1 MSLIVYS
8 TPLKKLLPLIIVWSV
23 QETVKKLLTTLLN
36 YHQNFETF
44 FNISSTYFR
53 VVLCLCWRLGL
64 NIDNLM
70 WRAADILVLLSVCS
84 HVMTPVP
91 STLSYVMSSPNYA
104 VKLFNIFQY
113 FLPFQYS

>member
-1 MSLIVYS
+1 M
-8 TPLKKLLPLIIVWSV
+8 
-23 QETVKKLLTTLLN
+23 
-36 YHQNFETF
+36 
-44 FNISSTYFR
+44 YF
-53 VVLCLCWRLGL
+53 VVLCLGL

-113 FLPFQYS
+113 FLPFQYY